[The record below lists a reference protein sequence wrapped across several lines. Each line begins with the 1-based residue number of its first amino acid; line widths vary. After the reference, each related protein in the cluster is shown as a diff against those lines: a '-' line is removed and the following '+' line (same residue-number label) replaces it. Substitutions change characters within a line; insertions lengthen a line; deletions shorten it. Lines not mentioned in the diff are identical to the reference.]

1 MRPNAKGKRRID
13 DEDDITE
20 EEELQ
25 ESGPI
30 EYSEAQK
37 LLNELAASLPDQE
50 RLRQL
55 RFKVFAAAGKA
66 WEDRER
72 INADL
77 RKARAHLSRSEARWM
92 AEEGIEEKM
101 TFRQQRKMERKTR
114 DERRNIE
121 DIEDEYVECN
131 IRYTQWARL
140 CDLFRMEIDA
150 DTAALGKL
158 K

>member
-1 MRPNAKGKRRID
+1 
-13 DEDDITE
+13 
-20 EEELQ
+20 
-25 ESGPI
+25 
-30 EYSEAQK
+30 
-37 LLNELAASLPDQE
+37 
-50 RLRQL
+50 
-55 RFKVFAAAGKA
+55 
-66 WEDRER
+66 
-72 INADL
+72 
-77 RKARAHLSRSEARWM
+77 M

-131 IRYTQWARL
+131 IRYAQWARL